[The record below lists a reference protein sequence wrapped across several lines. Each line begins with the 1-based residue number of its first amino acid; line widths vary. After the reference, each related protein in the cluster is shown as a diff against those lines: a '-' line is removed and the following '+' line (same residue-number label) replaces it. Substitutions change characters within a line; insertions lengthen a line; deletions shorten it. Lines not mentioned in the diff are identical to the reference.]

1 MEYSGGWDSFGFNE
15 CDSEINATRRLI
27 FIFRYTNMTDN
38 SALSK
43 IQDDIDKLQ
52 KMEQE
57 LLSTLETSPNL
68 TLPQKKSLNEKINKI
83 TGIRIRLYKT
93 LSGVTGMYKGVLDD
107 SNDKLSV
114 QTDAIKIMETEL
126 NITKERIAG
135 LKEDKNNKLRMV
147 QVNDYYGSMYS
158 EQSDLMKIIIFT
170 LIPIVIL
177 VVLRQRMLLLFLPE
191 IVYNIILIVISIA
204 GGVFF
209 LLKAGD
215 YMTRDN
221 MNYQEFDWV
230 FNKKSAPKSL
240 GLASTDPWSSPFSG
254 IGTCVGAQ
262 CCLEDDT
269 QIYDSVDMKCKPKS
283 EIITPLDDTTGDD
296 TTESF
301 TPFSEPAKYMFLE
314 NL

>member
-1 MEYSGGWDSFGFNE
+1 MAN
-15 CDSEINATRRLI
+15 
-27 FIFRYTNMTDN
+27 N
-38 SALSK
+38 SSLSK

-52 KMEQE
+52 TMERE
-57 LLSTLETSPNL
+57 LLVTLETSANL
-68 TLPQKKSLNEKINKI
+68 TLDQKKSLNEKINKI
-83 TGIRIRLYKT
+83 TGIRIRLYQT
-93 LSGVTGMYKGVLDD
+93 ISGASGMYKGILDD
-107 SNDKLSV
+107 SRDKLSV

-126 NITKERIAG
+126 NNTKARIAA
-135 LKEDKNNKLRMV
+135 LKDDKNNKLRMV

-170 LIPIVIL
+170 LIPIIIL

-191 IVYNIILIVISIA
+191 IVYNIILVAISIT

-209 LLKAGD
+209 VLKAGN

-230 FNKKSAPKSL
+230 FNKKNAPKSS
-240 GLASTDPWSSPFSG
+240 GEASTDPWSSPFSG

-269 QIYDSVDMKCKPKS
+269 QMYDDVDMKCKPKS
-283 EIITPLDDTTGDD
+283 DVITPLDDTVVDETMMDD
-296 TTESF
+296 TTENF

>member
-1 MEYSGGWDSFGFNE
+1 
-15 CDSEINATRRLI
+15 
-27 FIFRYTNMTDN
+27 
-38 SALSK
+38 
-43 IQDDIDKLQ
+43 
-52 KMEQE
+52 MEQE
-57 LLSTLETSPNL
+57 LLGTLETSPNL

-83 TGIRIRLYKT
+83 TGIRISLYKT
-93 LSGVTGMYKGVLDD
+93 LNSTSGMYKGILDD

-126 NITKERIAG
+126 NRTKERIAG

-191 IVYNIILIVISIA
+191 IVYTIILIAISVA

-230 FNKKSAPKSL
+230 FNKKSAPKSS
-240 GLASTDPWSSPFSG
+240 GAASTDPWLSPFSG

>member
-1 MEYSGGWDSFGFNE
+1 MAN
-15 CDSEINATRRLI
+15 
-27 FIFRYTNMTDN
+27 N
-38 SALSK
+38 SSLSK
-43 IQDDIDKLQ
+43 IQDDINKLQ
-52 KMEQE
+52 TLEKE
-57 LLSTLETSPNL
+57 LLTTLETNPNL
-68 TLPQKKSLNEKINKI
+68 TPGEKQPLNEKINKI
-83 TGIRIRLYKT
+83 TGIRINLYQT
-93 LSGVTGMYKGVLDD
+93 LSGASGMYKGILDD
-107 SNDKLSV
+107 SRDKLSV

-126 NITKERIAG
+126 NNTKARLAS
-135 LKEDKNNKLRMV
+135 LKDDKNNKLRMV

-170 LIPIVIL
+170 LIPIIIL
-177 VVLRQRMLLLFLPE
+177 VVLRQRMLLFFLPE
-191 IVYNIILIVISIA
+191 IVYNIILIAISIT

-209 LLKAGD
+209 VLRAGN

-230 FNKKSAPKSL
+230 FNKKNAPKSS
-240 GLASTDPWSSPFSG
+240 GAASTDPWASPFSG

-269 QIYDSVDMKCKPKS
+269 QFYDDVDMKCKPKS
-283 EIITPLDDTTGDD
+283 DVITPLDDTVVDETNTDD
-296 TTESF
+296 TTEGF

>member
-1 MEYSGGWDSFGFNE
+1 MAN
-15 CDSEINATRRLI
+15 
-27 FIFRYTNMTDN
+27 N
-38 SALSK
+38 SSLSK
-43 IQDDIDKLQ
+43 IQDDINKLQ
-52 KMEQE
+52 AMEQE
-57 LLSTLETSPNL
+57 LLGTLETSPNL

-83 TGIRIRLYKT
+83 TGIRISLYKT
-93 LSGVTGMYKGVLDD
+93 LNSTSGMYKGILDD

-126 NITKERIAG
+126 NRTKERIAG

-158 EQSDLMKIIIFT
+158 EQSDLMKIVIFT

-191 IVYNIILIVISIA
+191 IVYTTVLIAISIA

-230 FNKKSAPKSL
+230 FNKKNAPKSS
-240 GLASTDPWSSPFSG
+240 GAASTDPWLSPFSG

>member
-1 MEYSGGWDSFGFNE
+1 MAN
-15 CDSEINATRRLI
+15 
-27 FIFRYTNMTDN
+27 N
-38 SALSK
+38 SSLSK

-52 KMEQE
+52 RMEQE
-57 LLSTLETSPNL
+57 LLGTLETSPNL
-68 TLPQKKSLNEKINKI
+68 SLDQKKSLNEKINKI
-83 TGIRIRLYKT
+83 TTIRINLYQT
-93 LSGVTGMYKGVLDD
+93 LNSTSGMYKGILDD
-107 SNDKLSV
+107 SHDKLSV

-126 NITKERIAG
+126 NNTKDRLAK
-135 LKEDKNNKLRMV
+135 LKDDKINKLRMV

-158 EQSDLMKIIIFT
+158 EQSDLIKIIIFT

-191 IVYNIILIVISIA
+191 IVYTIILIAISIA

-230 FNKKSAPKSL
+230 FNKKSAPKSS
-240 GLASTDPWSSPFSG
+240 GAASTDPWSSPFSG
-254 IGTCVGAQ
+254 IGTCVGAD

-269 QIYDSVDMKCKPKS
+269 QFYDDVDMKCKPKS
-283 EIITPLDDTTGDD
+283 ETIIPVSDTPADDTSEG
-296 TTESF
+296 F
-301 TPFSEPAKYMFLE
+301 TPYSEPANYMFLE
-314 NL
+314 KL

>member
-1 MEYSGGWDSFGFNE
+1 MADS
-15 CDSEINATRRLI
+15 S
-27 FIFRYTNMTDN
+27 
-38 SALSK
+38 LSK
-43 IQDDIDKLQ
+43 IQEDIDKLQ

-57 LLSTLETSPNL
+57 LLATLETSPNL
-68 TLPQKKSLNEKINKI
+68 TLAQKTSLHDKINKI
-83 TGIRIRLYKT
+83 TVIRISLYKT
-93 LSGVTGMYKGVLDD
+93 LSGASGMYKGVLDD
-107 SNDKLSV
+107 SNNKLSV

-126 NITKERIAG
+126 NRTKERLAG
-135 LKEDKNNKLRMV
+135 LKDDKNNKLRMV

-170 LIPIVIL
+170 LMPIVIL
-177 VVLRQRMLLLFLPE
+177 VVLRQRMLLFFLPE
-191 IVYNIILIVISIA
+191 IVYNIVLVAISVA

-209 LLKAGD
+209 LLKAGN

-221 MNYQEFDWV
+221 MNYQEFDWA

-269 QIYDSVDMKCKPKS
+269 QIYDDVDMKCKPKS
-283 EIITPLDDTTGDD
+283 EIITPLDDAVVDE

>member
-1 MEYSGGWDSFGFNE
+1 MAN
-15 CDSEINATRRLI
+15 
-27 FIFRYTNMTDN
+27 N
-38 SALSK
+38 SSLSK
-43 IQDDIDKLQ
+43 IQDDINKLQ
-52 KMEQE
+52 TMEQE
-57 LLSTLETSPNL
+57 LLTSLETSPNL
-68 TLPQKKSLNEKINKI
+68 TLDQKKSLNEKINKI
-83 TGIRIRLYKT
+83 TSIRINLYQT
-93 LSGVTGMYKGVLDD
+93 LSGASGMYKGILDD
-107 SNDKLSV
+107 SRDKLSV

-126 NITKERIAG
+126 NNTKARLAA
-135 LKEDKNNKLRMV
+135 LKDDKNNKLRMV

-170 LIPIVIL
+170 LIPIIIL

-191 IVYNIILIVISIA
+191 IVYNIILIAISIT

-209 LLKAGD
+209 VLKAGN

-230 FNKKSAPKSL
+230 FNKKNAPKSS
-240 GLASTDPWSSPFSG
+240 GAASSDPWASPFSG

-269 QIYDSVDMKCKPKS
+269 QFYDDVEMKCKPKS
-283 EIITPLDDTTGDD
+283 EILNPVEDTAVDETMTDNTAEG
-296 TTESF
+296 F

>member
-27 FIFRYTNMTDN
+27 FIFRYTNMANN
-38 SALSK
+38 SSLSK
-43 IQDDIDKLQ
+43 IQDDINKLQ
-52 KMEQE
+52 AMEQE
-57 LLSTLETSPNL
+57 LLGTLETSPNL

-83 TGIRIRLYKT
+83 TGIRISLYKT
-93 LSGVTGMYKGVLDD
+93 LNSTSG
-107 SNDKLSV
+107 

-126 NITKERIAG
+126 NRTKERIAG

-191 IVYNIILIVISIA
+191 IVYTIILIAISVA

-230 FNKKSAPKSL
+230 FNKKSAPKSS
-240 GLASTDPWSSPFSG
+240 GAASTDPWLSPFSG

>member
-27 FIFRYTNMTDN
+27 FIFRYTNMANN
-38 SALSK
+38 SSLSK
-43 IQDDIDKLQ
+43 IQDDINKLQ
-52 KMEQE
+52 AMEQE
-57 LLSTLETSPNL
+57 LLGTLETSPNL

-83 TGIRIRLYKT
+83 TGIRISLYKT
-93 LSGVTGMYKGVLDD
+93 LNSTSGMYKGILDD

-126 NITKERIAG
+126 NRTKERIAG

-191 IVYNIILIVISIA
+191 IVYTIILIAISVA

-230 FNKKSAPKSL
+230 FNKKSAPKSS
-240 GLASTDPWSSPFSG
+240 GAASTDPWLSPFSG

-283 EIITPLDDTTGDD
+283 EIITHLDDTTGDD

>member
-27 FIFRYTNMTDN
+27 FIFRYTNMANN
-38 SALSK
+38 SSLSK
-43 IQDDIDKLQ
+43 IQDDINKLQ
-52 KMEQE
+52 AMEQE
-57 LLSTLETSPNL
+57 LLGTLETSPNL

-83 TGIRIRLYKT
+83 TGIRISLYKT
-93 LSGVTGMYKGVLDD
+93 LNSTSGMYKGILDD

-126 NITKERIAG
+126 NRTKERIAG

-191 IVYNIILIVISIA
+191 IVYTTVLIAISIA

-230 FNKKSAPKSL
+230 FNKKSAPKSS
-240 GLASTDPWSSPFSG
+240 GAASTDPWLSPFSG